1 MSIKEMA
8 TFV

>member
-1 MSIKEMA
+1 MA